1 VRKRGLTGSFWPTDQ
16 QEALLRAALLPG
28 DTGVSAWR
36 AVRGSLDIDRLEE
49 GSYSLLPPVYRQLQD
64 DGEPEPL
71 LPRLRGIYRHTWS
84 KNQVLLQDLR
94 AVVDKLV
101 HADVRPLVVGG
112 AARLPYYAEPG
123 LRTLTEFELLVAE
136 RDVEPAL
143 RAVGW
148 SGDEVPARVVRG
160 RSTLRVAV
168 AGHRP
173 FGLHWRLLPE
183 YPGPEE
189 AWWAAARDVEL
200 EGVDAL
206 ALAPADELLHA
217 CAGGARTALWANV
230 QWVADATMILR
241 SAEVDW
247 DRFTAMAEEWRAAL
261 RLREALGYLVEL
273 LGAPVPAEVL
283 ERLER
288 FPVTRR
294 DVIAHTVSGSGGR
307 VLGELPRT
315 LAGYIRSSN
324 GPVRSALGLPGYLR
338 DAWNIERR
346 WQLPLVAARKGAANL
361 AARAARR
368 RRH

>member
-16 QEALLRAALLPG
+16 HEALLRAALLPG
-28 DTGVSAWR
+28 DAAVDAWR
-36 AVRGSLDIDRLEE
+36 GVRGSLDIDRLEE
-49 GSYSLLPPVYRQLQD
+49 GSYSLLPLVYRQLQD
-64 DGEPEPL
+64 AGEPEPL

-94 AVVDKLV
+94 SVVDKLTT
-101 HADVRPLVVGG
+101 AGVRPLVVGG
-112 AARLPYYAEPG
+112 AARLPYYAEHG

-136 RDVEPAL
+136 REVEPAL

-148 SGDEVPARVVRG
+148 GGDEVPARVLRG
-160 RSTLRVAV
+160 RSALRVAV

-183 YPGPEE
+183 YPGREE

-217 CAGGARTALWANV
+217 CAGGARTALWSNV
-230 QWVADATMILR
+230 QWIADATMILH
-241 SAEVDW
+241 SAEIDW
-247 DRFTAMAEEWRAAL
+247 DRFTGTAEERRAAL
-261 RLREALGYLVEL
+261 RLREALGYLGDL

-283 ERLER
+283 ARLER
-288 FPVTRR
+288 FPATKR
-294 DVIAHTVSGSGGR
+294 DVIAHTVGGSGGR

-315 LAGYIRSSN
+315 LAGYIRSSD
-324 GPVRSALGLPGYLR
+324 GPVRGALGLPGFLG
-338 DAWNIERR
+338 DAWNVERR
-346 WQLPLVAARKGAANL
+346 WQLPLVAARKGVATL
-361 AARAARR
+361 TARAARR